1 MTALKKT
8 IIQTALILNS
18 LMGIKLLLFFLFL
31 SCGNDSDQEFKSWSI
46 YSGDAS
52 GSKYSNL
59 SEVNKTNIAQLK
71 LIWELEI
78 YDKKEN
84 HRHGIQCNPII
95 IGDQMFV
102 IGPDMKVH
110 AINATQGNL
119 NWSFDPFPGEK
130 YSGNSRGVT
139 YFDDGKNGRLY
150 FVAAS
155 FLFCIDALS
164 GKSVDSFGE
173 GGKISLKKG
182 FGPEA
187 EQLFIT
193 ASTPGIVYKNLLI
206 MGSRV
211 LDGANQ
217 KTMPGNIRAFN
228 LYSGAIEWEFRT
240 IPRPGE
246 VGYDTWPEEAWQNE
260 FISVNS
266 WSGFTLDQENEMVFF
281 GTGSPS
287 YDHWGGNRI
296 GDNLFG
302 NCILALNANTGERIW
317 HFQTVHHDLWDYDIP
332 CPPNL
337 VRVKSNGKLVEAI
350 AQPTKTGQLFVL
362 DRFTGAPIHPINEV
376 AVPPSDIPGEMA
388 SKTQP
393 FTKPELIYGKITI
406 NENTLNQMEG
416 FENKSIKDSLQSM
429 IYGQLYLP
437 TAVKPTM
444 VFPQFNGGTDW
455 GGAAYDPFN
464 RSLYVNTSNEPEWFA
479 MLNLLENQKISSY
492 NYGKQLFKS
501 NCNVC
506 HNSTQNNIM
515 GSFGLNQRKHI
526 KTTLINGKGAMPAFP
541 NFDAKVV
548 DALSDYIV
556 GSGKDKVIEI
566 DNEEKIFEIPWVAN
580 GHPELKTKNGYP
592 INETPWGTL
601 SKIDLDAGKINW
613 QIPLGTY
620 PELEKMGHS
629 PTGTFNM
636 GGPIVT
642 AGGLIFIGA
651 TMDERFRAFDQSNG
665 KLLWEFQL
673 DAGGYA
679 TPATYQVNGKQY
691 IVIAGGGSGKPGT
704 KAGNKIYCFG
714 L

>member
-1 MTALKKT
+1 MKKT
-8 IIQTALILNS
+8 STRSGLILNS
-18 LMGIKLLLFFLFL
+18 LIGILKLLLFLILF
-31 SCGNDSDQEFKSWSI
+31 SCGNGSGEEFKSWSI

-59 SEVNKTNIAQLK
+59 SEVNTTNIGQLK

-78 YDKKEN
+78 FDKNEDHKD
-84 HRHGIQCNPII
+84 GIQCNPII
-95 IGDQMFV
+95 VGDQMFV

-110 AINATQGNL
+110 SINAANGYL
-119 NWSFDPFPGEK
+119 NWSFDPFPEEK

-139 YFDDGKNGRLY
+139 YFDNGKNGRLY
-150 FVAAS
+150 FVASS
-155 FLFCIDALS
+155 FLYCIDALT
-164 GKSVDSFGE
+164 GKSVSSFGE
-173 GGKISLKKG
+173 AGKISLKKS
-182 FGPEA
+182 FGSKA

-193 ASTPGIVYKNLLI
+193 ASTPGIIHKNLLI
-206 MGSRV
+206 LGSRV
-211 LDGANQ
+211 LDGANR

-228 LYSGAIEWEFRT
+228 LYSGEIEWEFRT
-240 IPRPGE
+240 IPHPGE
-246 VGYDTWPEEAWQNE
+246 LGYDTWPMEAWQNE
-260 FISVNS
+260 YISVNS
-266 WSGFTLDQENEMVFF
+266 WSGFTLDQENEMLFF

-337 VRVKSNGKLVEAI
+337 VQVKSNGKLMEAI

-393 FTKPELIYGKITI
+393 FTKPELIYGKTSI
-406 NENTLNQMEG
+406 NENTLNQIDD

-437 TAVKPTM
+437 PAEKPTM

-455 GGAAYDPFN
+455 GGAAYDPFK
-464 RSLYVNTSNEPEWFA
+464 RSLFVNSSNEPEWFA
-479 MLNLLENQKISSY
+479 MLSFLEDQKISSY
-492 NYGKQLFKS
+492 NYGK
-501 NCNVC
+501 
-506 HNSTQNNIM
+506 
-515 GSFGLNQRKHI
+515 
-526 KTTLINGKGAMPAFP
+526 
-541 NFDAKVV
+541 
-548 DALSDYIV
+548 
-556 GSGKDKVIEI
+556 DKVIEI
-566 DNEEKIFEIPWVAN
+566 DNNEKIIEVPWVAN
-580 GHPELKTKNGYP
+580 GHRELKTKNGYP

-601 SKIDLDAGKINW
+601 SRIDLDAGKIDW

-620 PELEKMGHS
+620 PELEKLGHS

-673 DAGGYA
+673 EAGGYA

-691 IVIAGGGSGKPGT
+691 IVIAGGGRGKPGT